1 MYCPECGHLNT
12 DEDQFCEECGCPL
25 KEDVQPNEENLLA
38 DHLSF
43 ENNQK
48 LHPDSS
54 PHQTKNLIIALVSV
68 VAIIGIAVGGYF
80 FYQHQQSQRDL
91 QEQKEELKEAKK
103 EADEAKEDADKAKE
117 DAKKATEEKKEA
129 EEKVQD
135 ALEKQ
140 EKSNSSS
147 NQLPINQIP
156 GDNFAG
162 YDLGQYILQY
172 NMVTRVSPDYNA
184 AEVGKLVKGVP
195 INVVDIVPGSNG
207 SLWGKLTHGNWICL
221 KDNNYTYV
229 IRN

>member
-1 MYCPECGHLNT
+1 MYCPKCGHPHN
-12 DEDQFCEECGCPL
+12 DEDLFCEKCGCPL
-25 KEDVQPNEENLLA
+25 KEDIQSNEENLLA
-38 DHLSF
+38 ENLGF

-48 LHPDSS
+48 LHFDSS
-54 PHQTKNLIIALVSV
+54 PYQTKNLIIALVSI

-80 FYQHQQSQRDL
+80 IYQHQQAQQDL
-91 QEQKEELKEAKK
+91 QEQQEELKEAKK
-103 EADEAKEDADKAKE
+103 EADGAKADADKAKE
-117 DAKKATEEKKEA
+117 DAKKATEEKNEA

-140 EKSNSSS
+140 ENSNLSS
-147 NQLPINQIP
+147 NQLPITQIP

-172 NMVTRVSPDYNA
+172 NMITRVSPDYNA

-195 INVVDIVPGSNG
+195 VNVVDLVPGSNG

-221 KDNNYTYV
+221 KDNDYV
-229 IRN
+229 YAIRN